1 MFGGLHF
8 ILSSNIP
15 FSRSVPA
22 LLSSGVILNSYVL
35 NLPFNCGGVSSINVT
50 LLYVDCIAIVL
61 IQM

>member
-1 MFGGLHF
+1 MFGGLLF
-8 ILSSNIP
+8 NLSTCIP

-35 NLPFNCGGVSSINVT
+35 NLPVICGGVSSISVT